1 MPVITAKNPRIVQD
15 NLYANWHPWKINE
28 FCGFRPSV
36 ALSLRV
42 IFIFSSG
49 MMYQKAIDPNEFL
62 KQMKAKQ
69 EQEEVY

>member
-1 MPVITAKNPRIVQD
+1 MRVLTAKNPRIVQD
-15 NLYANWHPWKINE
+15 NLYANWHPWKISE
-28 FCGFRPSV
+28 FCGSDLQLHSICDF
-36 ALSLRV
+36 
-42 IFIFSSG
+42 FFSSG